1 MATSLP
7 VAKNLI
13 KHNSND
19 SEENDKKEKEP
30 ISIELTEQKTDPYN
44 YENAIDFRWSDVQ
57 EENEEDIALANFI
70 ESLQKKAHEEIIP
83 KSNWMIAVSYLMK
96 RKLKKIFLE
105 VISNTKIIYIKFVLM
120 KLPTIKILPNLQ
132 GIGQRRM
139 RYLFLIFR

>member
-96 RKLKKIFLE
+96 RKFKKIFLE